1 MIHVIFSFIYYT
13 FPWFTNINNV
23 FIIDSSLTVMGIT
36 VGSCFILL
44 TIAILALIISKN
56 KTSEISTTERN
67 LHQGCNIFISHFLEI
82 NIIFCIS
89 ISVCSIS
96 SLLIILPFSG
106 DVNGY
111 GIRIDPIEPI
121 TQDFPIEPTVIT
133 AIPTPSPRRSI
144 LREPRRRSV
153 HFEDGNIS

>member
-1 MIHVIFSFIYYT
+1 
-13 FPWFTNINNV
+13 
-23 FIIDSSLTVMGIT
+23 MGIT

-67 LHQGCNIFISHFLEI
+67 LHQGSNIFISHFLEI
-82 NIIFCIS
+82 NIIS

-96 SLLIILPFSG
+96 SLLIIFPFSG

-133 AIPTPSPRRSI
+133 ALPTPSPRRSI

-153 HFEDGNIS
+153 HFEDGNISYNKISSNFIFPYNKHTGFMHFISYEFVL

>member
-1 MIHVIFSFIYYT
+1 MIYVIFSYYA
-13 FPWFTNINNV
+13 FPWFSNINNV

-36 VGSCFILL
+36 VGSCFIML

-56 KTSEISTTERN
+56 KPSETSTMERN
-67 LHQGCNIFISHFLEI
+67 LHQGSNIFISHFLEI
-82 NIIFCIS
+82 NI

-133 AIPTPSPRRSI
+133 ALPTPAPRRSI